1 MAVEIFQRILQSDD
15 VAFPGMV
22 DPVDQAGHS
31 GGFTASGRTGN
42 KDHATGI
49 VGDIHHILRNGKLC
63 RIRQP
68 EGDHADHGSQGTTLL
83 VGIDT
88 KSGNT
93 GNGKRKVIITGF
105 HKTGYIAVF
114 RKAVNGA
121 E

>member
-1 MAVEIFQRILQSDD
+1 
-15 VAFPGMV
+15 MV
-22 DPVDQAGHS
+22 DPVDQTGHG

-49 VGDIHHILRNGKLC
+49 FGDVHHILGNGSSAGSGSRKAIT
-63 RIRQP
+63 RITAAR
-68 EGDHADHGSQGTTLL
+68 GTTLL

>member
-1 MAVEIFQRILQSDD
+1 M
-15 VAFPGMV
+15 AFPGV
-22 DPVDQAGHS
+22 VNPVNEAGHS
-31 GGFTASGRTGN
+31 GRFTASGRTGD
-42 KDHATGI
+42 KDHAACIIRNT
-49 VGDIHHILRNGKLC
+49 HHIFRNGKLC

>member
-22 DPVDQAGHS
+22 DPVDQAGIVVDLPLPAEPV
-31 GGFTASGRTGN
+31 TRTMPR
-42 KDHATGI
+42 I

-93 GNGKRKVIITGF
+93 GNGKRKSSSPVSIRRDISRF
-105 HKTGYIAVF
+105 SA
-114 RKAVNGA
+114 RP
-121 E
+121 